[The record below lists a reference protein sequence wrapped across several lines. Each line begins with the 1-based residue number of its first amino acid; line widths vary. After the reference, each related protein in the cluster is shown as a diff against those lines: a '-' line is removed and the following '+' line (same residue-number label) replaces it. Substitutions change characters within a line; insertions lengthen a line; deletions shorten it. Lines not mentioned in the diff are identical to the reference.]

1 MCFDQKSS
9 FGFAGIGL
17 FTSWWIYSRT
27 NNRQLAS
34 GVFFFFTM
42 ELLQGFQ
49 YFIIA
54 DDLKSTQCDT
64 FLNRALTLL
73 GFLHICMQPYFCH
86 VINASLTRSER
97 YLWQYKVILRLSA
110 IAGLWLFSRFCLAYA
125 GYGSTMDVG
134 FEDGADTGKSTEW
147 LRGEKL
153 CTFNGKFHLAWS
165 VPMADPSY
173 YVPSA
178 QIHAFMM
185 YAPFFALWEKRGMI
199 VQGLFLLLTGPV
211 MAAAITPNLMEQ
223 ASIWCFFSI
232 AQIATMLFLIRET
245 LVLNWGREE
254 HRSSLLAKKPKLAA
268 EDARKR
274 AQNERKQQQ
283 QQQQQQRGRD
293 AYPVAEAN
301 EAAMRRASSPGRAKP
316 SAKVA

>member
-1 MCFDQKSS
+1 MCFGQKSS
-9 FGFAGIGL
+9 FGFAFAGL
-17 FTSWWIYSRT
+17 LASWWIYSRT
-27 NNRQLAS
+27 HNAQLAT

-49 YFIIA
+49 YFVIA
-54 DDLKSTQCDT
+54 DDLTDKRCDT
-64 FLNRALTLL
+64 LVNRVLTLL

-97 YLWQYKVILRLSA
+97 YLWQYRVILRLSA
-110 IAGLWLFSRFCLAYA
+110 LAGLWLFSRFVLAYF
-125 GYGSTMDVG
+125 GYASTMDVA
-134 FEDGADTGKSTEW
+134 FPTGADTGLSTEW

-153 CTFNGKFHLAWS
+153 CTFRGKYHLAWS

-254 HRSSLLAKKPKLAA
+254 HRSSLLAKKPQLQAA
-268 EDARKR
+268 H
-274 AQNERKQQQ
+274 ERKQQQ
-283 QQQQQQRGRD
+283 QQQQQQQ
-293 AYPVAEAN
+293 AYPVSSEGGKASGK
-301 EAAMRRASSPGRAKP
+301 AA
-316 SAKVA
+316 